1 MRLSRTIRACFAA
14 FVLIGVVG
22 VASASAAAPEVG
34 RCLKVAAGTGKF
46 SSSTCTAE
54 KVKGSYEWVP
64 NGEKL
69 KFKTVGGVGVLE
81 TLNGT
86 TVGCNTEES
95 GGEFN
100 SPKTVTG
107 IVVRF
112 TGCHSVGFIC
122 TTAGAAEGEIVTN
135 PLEGRIGIEKR
146 EAVPKKNKI
155 AFDLFPTPADNG
167 LYVTFNCGPTI
178 HATVGGSVLVHLPT
192 TNKMVKIETLK
203 YLAKK
208 GHQKPEHFEGEP
220 NDVLITTFNETK
232 VEQSGITVTST
243 MTGEEAA
250 ELNTIF

>member
-1 MRLSRTIRACFAA
+1 MRHQQRMLGTSERNGTMRLSRTIRACFAA
-14 FVLIGVVG
+14 FLLIGVVG

-54 KVKGSYEWVP
+54 KVKGSYEWMP

-122 TTAGAAEGEIVTN
+122 TTPGSAEGEIVTN

-146 EAVPKKNKI
+146 VFKEGKEVPKSNKI
-155 AFDLFPTPADNG
+155 AFDLFPTPEDNG

-178 HATVGGSVLVHLPT
+178 HATVGGSVLVHIPI
-192 TNKMVKIETLK
+192 TNKMVTIGDTEIFSQKRSSETR
-203 YLAKK
+203 
-208 GHQKPEHFEGEP
+208 
-220 NDVLITTFNETK
+220 TFRRRTK
-232 VEQSGITVTST
+232 RRVDNHDQRKQS
-243 MTGEEAA
+243 
-250 ELNTIF
+250 